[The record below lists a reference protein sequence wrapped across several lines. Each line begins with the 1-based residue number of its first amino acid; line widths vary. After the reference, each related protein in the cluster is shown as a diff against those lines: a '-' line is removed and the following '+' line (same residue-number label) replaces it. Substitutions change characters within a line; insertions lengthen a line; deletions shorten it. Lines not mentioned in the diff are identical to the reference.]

1 MMVCRAFR
9 QTGGKVPECA
19 NSNLRYNHILR
30 ERSTKMTE
38 MVLNKSTLQE
48 TLLHLIP
55 TERVMLREDDGII
68 SLTPVRETGKM
79 RGIAKG
85 SSFTTEALLESRRAD
100 RSFGE

>member
-1 MMVCRAFR
+1 
-9 QTGGKVPECA
+9 
-19 NSNLRYNHILR
+19 
-30 ERSTKMTE
+30 MTE

-48 TLLHLIP
+48 TLFHLIP
-55 TERVMLREDDGII
+55 TERVMLREDGDVI

-85 SSFTTEALLESRRAD
+85 SSFTTETLLESRRAD